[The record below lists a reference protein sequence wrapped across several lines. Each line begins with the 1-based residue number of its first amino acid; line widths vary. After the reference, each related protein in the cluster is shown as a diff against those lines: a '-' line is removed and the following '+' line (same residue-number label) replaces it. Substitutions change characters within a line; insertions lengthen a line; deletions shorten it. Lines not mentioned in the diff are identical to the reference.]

1 VAQPPGSPAAV
12 PYFYSSS
19 GFANRQPAFMPAPPA
34 SDSPVDYQRL
44 FRSLPDNFLLMKH
57 DATIV
62 DNTDG
67 HVAVSLKSREEA
79 VGRTL
84 FEAYPS
90 TDQNQGD
97 IIAASHE
104 HVRQHLEPHAMPVIR
119 YDLARPAEQGGG
131 FEEMY
136 WQATHYPLLDEQGQ
150 LEYILQRTQNIT
162 EQYRAAQEAAR
173 AQVALAESQDRIRF
187 VLENLPVLIWTAT
200 AGGDRDFFNS
210 RWLAFTGRTAEEQ
223 MGEQWSTSIH
233 PDDRERVLASWK
245 KSVASGELY
254 QVEYRL
260 RRHDGQYR
268 WILVR
273 ATPRRDAQGTINL
286 WVGGATDI
294 HEQRQMV
301 QELLSANE
309 TQAVL
314 AEQAYQLY
322 QKAENQRETFQSL
335 LLQAPAMICIL
346 RGAEHRYE
354 FVNPNYQQLFP
365 HRELLGHTVEEVLP
379 EVKDQGIIGILD
391 KVYQTG
397 ETFHGDEMKMQLERD
412 ASKAL
417 KDSYFNFVYQQF
429 RENDEPAGIMVFAF
443 EVTEFVHARQ
453 ALERL
458 DNAPGN

>member
-1 VAQPPGSPAAV
+1 
-12 PYFYSSS
+12 
-19 GFANRQPAFMPAPPA
+19 MPASTA
-34 SDSPVDYQRL
+34 SDSSVDYQRL
-44 FRSLPDNFLLMKH
+44 FRSLPDNFLLMKP

-62 DNTDG
+62 DNTDS
-67 HVAVSLKSREEA
+67 HVAVSMKSREEA

-131 FEEMY
+131 FEELY
-136 WQATHYPLLDEQGQ
+136 WQATHYPLLDEQGR

-162 EQYRAAQEAAR
+162 EQYRTAQQAER
-173 AQVALAESQDRIRF
+173 DRLALAESQDRMRF

-200 AGGDRDFFNS
+200 AAGDRDFFNQ

-223 MGEQWSTSIH
+223 LGAQWSTSIH
-233 PDDRERVLASWK
+233 PDDRERVLATWR
-245 KSVASGELY
+245 KSVETGDTY

-268 WILVR
+268 WVLVR
-273 ATPRRDAQGTINL
+273 ATPRRDAQGAINL
-286 WVGGATDI
+286 WVGGGTDI

-301 QELLSANE
+301 QELLTANE
-309 TQAVL
+309 TQAEL
-314 AEQAYQLY
+314 AEQAHQLY
-322 QKAENQRETFQSL
+322 QKAEGQRDTFHNL
-335 LLQAPAMICIL
+335 FMQAPAMICIL
-346 RGAEHRYE
+346 RGPEHRYE
-354 FVNPNYQQLFP
+354 FVNPQYQLLFP
-365 HRELLGHTVEEVLP
+365 HRELLGRTVAEEVP
-379 EVKDQGIIGILD
+379 EVKDQGIIDILD
-391 KVYQTG
+391 RVYQTG
-397 ETFHGDEMKMQLERD
+397 ETFYGNELMMQLERD
-412 ASKAL
+412 ASKEL
-417 KDSYFNFVYQQF
+417 KDTYFNFIYQQF
-429 RENDEPAGIMVFAF
+429 RENGAPAGIMVFAF

-458 DNAPGN
+458 GNAAGN

>member
-1 VAQPPGSPAAV
+1 
-12 PYFYSSS
+12 
-19 GFANRQPAFMPAPPA
+19 MPASTA
-34 SDSPVDYQRL
+34 SDSSVDYQRL
-44 FRSLPDNFLLMKH
+44 FRSLPDNFLLMKP

-79 VGRTL
+79 VGRSM
-84 FEAYPS
+84 FDAYPS
-90 TDQNQGD
+90 VDQNQGD

-104 HVRQHLEPHAMPVIR
+104 HVRQHLQPHAMPVIR

-131 FEEMY
+131 FEELY
-136 WQATHYPLLDEQGQ
+136 WQATHYPLLDEQGH

-162 EQYRAAQEAAR
+162 EQYRAAQAAER
-173 AQVALAESQDRIRF
+173 AQAALAESQDRTRF

-200 AGGDRDFFNS
+200 ADGNRDFFNS

-223 MGEQWSTSIH
+223 TGEQWSTSIH
-233 PDDRERVLASWK
+233 PDDRERVMATWR
-245 KSVASGELY
+245 KSVETGELY

-273 ATPRRDAQGTINL
+273 ATPRRDAQGAINL

-301 QELLSANE
+301 QELLEANE

-322 QKAENQRETFQSL
+322 QKAEGQRETYYQLFM
-335 LLQAPAMICIL
+335 QAPAMICIL
-346 RGAEHRYE
+346 RGPEHRYE
-354 FVNPNYQQLFP
+354 FVNPNYQLLFP
-365 HRELLGHTVEEVLP
+365 HRELLGHTVAEVLP
-379 EVKDQGIIGILD
+379 EVKDQGIIDILD
-391 KVYQTG
+391 NVYQTG
-397 ETFHGDEMKMQLERD
+397 ETFRGNEMLMQLERD

-417 KDSYFNFVYQQF
+417 KDTYFNFIYQQF
-429 RENDEPAGIMVFAF
+429 RENDQPAGILVFAY
-443 EVTEFVHARQ
+443 EVTDLVLARQ

-458 DNAPGN
+458 SGSIGH